1 MKGAR
6 GWIIAAAFAVAIAA
20 VAYAFQP
27 AQDSPEH
34 SSNSDAANG
43 ASAALLYAQAMGHPT
58 DQITGSFDQPNPFSI
73 MFVFTP
79 TSPYTSAEAD
89 ATLAWVRRGGVL
101 IYASERGDPE
111 LNKALGVTRLG
122 GFVWGGQ
129 YAATP
134 IVSGVTKVAG
144 AGDLVPLD
152 PAPTQVTFLRT
163 QQGFSAGYIQR
174 IGIGSAI
181 VLADPLVLCNG
192 YLEKSDNGRLL
203 ADLLGTVDTGS
214 RVAFD
219 EYHHGLT
226 ASDLAPQAWVT
237 TPWGAALLW
246 LLVAVF
252 FGLVLRGR
260 RFGFTRSPIPRRSGP
275 GKQGDR
281 DRVDHRH
288 RVLRAFS
295 RAARQGDRR
304 PGRCDPPVRDRAGR
318 PGPRAARGRAWNW
331 QDAAREVHRA
341 GADAGVRP
349 CPVHPGP
356 HAGRHPGHLGV
367 RPDHAHVC
375 TPPGADLHQ
384 HPARRVHQPR
394 AGQGPVRAARGH
406 GGARRDAR
414 RQAVGAARSFFRP
427 GDAKPDRV
435 RGHLPSARGAAGPI
449 PLQGP
454 SRLPGRGG
462 RDGGA
467 ASLGVGHRASR
478 SGESRSRARARNG
491 RHRRLQSAGGAGRP
505 G

>member
-122 GFVWGGQ
+122 GFVSGGQ

-134 IVSGVTKVAG
+134 IVGGVTKVAG

-203 ADLLGTVDTGS
+203 ADLLGTVDTGA

-260 RFGFTRSPIPRRSGP
+260 RFGPVVERPAEIARSDAEWSVAVGQLLRRSSA
-275 GKQGDR
+275 
-281 DRVDHRH
+281 
-288 RVLRAFS
+288 RAVTLGLLASAAERAVAS
-295 RAARQGDRR
+295 RTGLPLQPRERFWNALWVRAPEVAGELAEVETSLYAAASTESDLLKAARRLHAIAHPPQKR
-304 PGRCDPPVRDRAGR
+304 PGQTR
-318 PGPRAARGRAWNW
+318 
-331 QDAAREVHRA
+331 
-341 GADAGVRP
+341 
-349 CPVHPGP
+349 
-356 HAGRHPGHLGV
+356 
-367 RPDHAHVC
+367 
-375 TPPGADLHQ
+375 
-384 HPARRVHQPR
+384 
-394 AGQGPVRAARGH
+394 
-406 GGARRDAR
+406 
-414 RQAVGAARSFFRP
+414 
-427 GDAKPDRV
+427 
-435 RGHLPSARGAAGPI
+435 
-449 PLQGP
+449 
-454 SRLPGRGG
+454 
-462 RDGGA
+462 
-467 ASLGVGHRASR
+467 
-478 SGESRSRARARNG
+478 
-491 RHRRLQSAGGAGRP
+491 
-505 G
+505 